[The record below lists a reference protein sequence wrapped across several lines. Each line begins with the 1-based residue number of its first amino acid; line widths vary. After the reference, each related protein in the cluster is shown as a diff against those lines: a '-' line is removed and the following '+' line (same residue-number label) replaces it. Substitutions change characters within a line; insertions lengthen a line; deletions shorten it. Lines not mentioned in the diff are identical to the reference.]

1 MQPSSSIRRQPT
13 LRPMF
18 AGMRRHD
25 RKDASLEIIAQDEHG
40 WEIPFESVNISPTGV
55 FVRSSYLFELGQ
67 IHRLILRSPS
77 TSQWVSLRARVVRVE
92 RNERGRDIPGMA
104 YEFIH
109 DTARSSDALSDLVAA
124 L

>member
-1 MQPSSSIRRQPT
+1 MQPSSIRRQPT

-25 RKDASLEIIAQDEHG
+25 RKDACLEVIAQDEHG

-55 FVRSSYLFELGQ
+55 FIRSTYLFEVGQ
-67 IHRLILRSPS
+67 VHRLILRSPA
-77 TSQWVSLRARVVRVE
+77 TRQWIALNARVVRVE

-109 DTARSSDALSDLVAA
+109 DVERTADALSDLVAA

>member
-1 MQPSSSIRRQPT
+1 
-13 LRPMF
+13 MF

-25 RKDASLEIIAQDEHG
+25 RKDARIEILVQDEHG

-55 FVRSSYLFELGQ
+55 FVRSAYLFEIGQ
-67 IHRLILRSPS
+67 IHRLIMHAPRSREFIS
-77 TSQWVSLRARVVRVE
+77 IRARVVRVE
-92 RNERGRDIPGMA
+92 VSERGLDVPGMA

-109 DTARSSDALSDLVAA
+109 ETDRTAGAISDLVAA